1 MMLRF
6 SIYADKY
13 ILSYVISMM
22 LIHSPVETPGI
33 IIRLDCKLVINY
45 FCLVPTIKIT
55 VLF

>member
-1 MMLRF
+1 MMLCF